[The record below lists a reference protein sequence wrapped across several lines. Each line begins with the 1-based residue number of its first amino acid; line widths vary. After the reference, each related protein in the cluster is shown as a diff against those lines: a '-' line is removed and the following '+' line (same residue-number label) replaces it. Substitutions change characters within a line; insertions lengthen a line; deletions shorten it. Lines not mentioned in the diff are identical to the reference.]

1 VFIFIN
7 HVAPQLYATC
17 ACMSSLKHQTHHSH
31 TACYRYCCCAVVQ
44 ELCLNL
50 RRVFAPAETQ
60 IFNLIKLDAYPRFVA
75 AINSVLEAFAA
86 GKVLT
91 LDDLEVGSSC

>member
-1 VFIFIN
+1 M
-7 HVAPQLYATC
+7 L
-17 ACMSSLKHQTHHSH
+17 SLRLQD
-31 TACYRYCCCAVVQ
+31 
-44 ELCLNL
+44 LCLNL

-91 LDDLEVGSSC
+91 LDDLEVSLCY